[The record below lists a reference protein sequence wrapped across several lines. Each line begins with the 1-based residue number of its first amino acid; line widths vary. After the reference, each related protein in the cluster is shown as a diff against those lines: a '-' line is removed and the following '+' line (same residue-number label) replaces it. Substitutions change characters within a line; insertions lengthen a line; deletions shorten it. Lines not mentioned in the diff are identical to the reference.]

1 MPMKQEMHVIK
12 GMQRD
17 LTVSRFN
24 PEFAYE
30 NMNIRI
36 TARDNNT
43 LMAVTNERGNIPI
56 SLYLDSDRNT
66 ELNLDGLPL
75 GYCVI
80 KDCIALFTKGDT
92 DNIYRIHKEDD
103 KYITKVLF
111 SGDLGFDVSYPIQ
124 TLGSFENENIQKVY
138 WVDGIN
144 QARVVNIVSDEE
156 YTDPSQFNF
165 ARYVTSTE
173 EVTVTKDPSGSG
185 TFHSGVI
192 QYAVSYYTKNA
203 QESTIIY
210 SSPLLYISP
219 IGRGGSPEEMCNC
232 SFNIQITN
240 VNKTF
245 SGVNIYSIYR
255 TSLDAT
261 PSTKLV
267 TSLPINGDT
276 DVLSYTDSGSGG
288 STIDPT
294 ELLYKGGEEIVPY
307 TIAQK
312 DNTLFLGNLTIKRS
326 SIPEIVREHISEL
339 TVFSDNKTEP
349 VMVNDNASSFYN
361 YKGYLDYDSDKAT
374 TFKKGEEYRLGM
386 IALHKTGKWS
396 EAIPIGDHLMTERII
411 NTNNERYNLTEFRCI
426 VHRYL
431 LNELRD
437 LGYIAIKPVV
447 VFPSYSD
454 RNILAQGILCPTN
467 YLRTDRDNNSPYAMS
482 SWFVRPKVVK
492 KDGPVDI
499 DAAWGTIAHFTHN
512 SQIGGKNA
520 DEPANAAEYRNC
532 ETPAINAG
540 GVDEN
545 IVTFHSPE
553 IVFDNNIKE
562 YVTNSKLR
570 IVGYVR
576 IDANAI
582 DYSVTAN
589 STYKVQST
597 VNWNYGLIP
606 NVFGSYS
613 KVLAHRRLITAGI
626 WRDGLV
632 VEKNIGQGDL
642 WTEDPWHAAYA
653 VYPWG
658 RSVLNNDWRDETG
671 ILNRK
676 IMSTL
681 LYANTEYFIGDYYN
695 FEVEG
700 NEYRRGITPV
710 TIFDSDE
717 VSMERLPVPENSIDN
732 EQKTYRGNY
741 SGVIQS
747 AEDYFAKVAHYSYE
761 ANDSGFWDDSQMF
774 TVTPIIAIPTDLGP
788 APHFL
793 FGPYTRKFQ
802 DACEIKYKSSP
813 HAVFTLNNTGFYTK
827 KLLPSAGENDTIPT
841 EIIPNAEIPAPKQTI
856 SASIT
861 VNDTFPSNPNIGDYL
876 FMFSDFIKLRGS
888 LWRYNSTPSGNTW
901 VKEENPPTGADTV
914 YKLGSLSG
922 SWYLNKL
929 TSSTENVTWQL
940 IKSDNVPRYS
950 KDDLSDKINEV
961 DEIGI
966 LWLAELYRDG
976 ISNKFG
982 GATDNAYSNNI
993 WLPAGK
999 TISLEGKQAD
1009 VTLHFTQ
1016 GDTYYQR
1023 FDCLKTYSFSDDA
1036 KNNIVEIISFMC
1048 ETRVN
1053 IDGRYDRNRG
1063 QEGNLSM
1070 SPANFNLFNP
1080 VYSQK
1085 DNFFKYNYLA
1095 LDVALVNR
1103 FPNTVTWTGEKTS
1116 GALTDAWTNITM
1128 ASTLDLDGDKG
1139 EVTSLN
1145 TFKNEI
1151 FCFQEQGLS
1160 NIIFNPRVQIPTSDE
1175 IPIEISNS
1183 YKVQGKRYI
1192 NNIIGCKNKW
1202 SICETV
1208 NSIYFI
1214 DNLTNALYKFDGSS
1228 LSPISDMLGFR
1239 QFIGENNSLSI
1250 WNPKDY
1256 GNFRTFYDKTNDD
1269 VYFIND
1275 KYCLC
1280 YSELLQQFT
1289 SFMSYERTPLMFNF
1303 EDKFFSIKNSK
1314 VWEQNAGDYN
1324 YFFGE
1329 FKPYYVTIIANQDEP
1344 SDKIYNT
1351 IEYRANVFNNGVL
1364 KPDSTFSNLEVWNE
1378 YQHGAL
1384 DLTNRIGHPS
1394 PLKRKFRIWRA
1405 NIPRDNGNRNRIRNI
1420 WAYVRLSNNIDN
1432 KDSMQLYDIGVT
1444 YFV

>member
-43 LMAVTNERGNIPI
+43 LMAVTNERGNTPI

-80 KDCIALFTKGDT
+80 KDYIALFTKGDT
-92 DNIYRIHKEDD
+92 DNIYRIHKEDT

-124 TLGSFENENIQKVY
+124 TLGSFENESIQKVY

-144 QARVVNIVSDEE
+144 QARVVNIASDEE

-165 ARYVTSTE
+165 ARYITSTE
-173 EVTVTKDPSGSG
+173 EITVTKDPSGSG

-240 VNKTF
+240 VNKNF
-245 SGVNIYSIYR
+245 DGVNIYSIHR

-261 PSTKLV
+261 PSTKLLV
-267 TSLPINGDT
+267 SLPVKENT
-276 DVLSYTDSGSGG
+276 DILSYTDSGSGG

-349 VMVNDNASSFYN
+349 VIVNDNSLPFYK
-361 YKGYLDYDSDKAT
+361 YKGYLDYDSDKST
-374 TFKKGEEYRLGM
+374 TFKKGEEYRLGI
-386 IALHKTGKWS
+386 IALHRTGKWS
-396 EAIPIGDHLMTERII
+396 EAIPVGDHLMTKGII
-411 NTNNERYNLTEFRCI
+411 NTVDNQYNLTEFRCM

-437 LGYIAIKPVV
+437 LDYVAIKPVV
-447 VFPSYSD
+447 VFPSYGD
-454 RNILAQGILCPTN
+454 RNVLAQGVLCPTN
-467 YLRTDRDNNSPYAMS
+467 FLNSDRNKNSPYSIS
-482 SWFVRPKVVK
+482 SWFTRLKVVNK
-492 KDGPVDI
+492 S
-499 DAAWGTIAHFTHN
+499 DAVSTDTSDGTITSFAHTGRISSTSTTG
-512 SQIGGKNA
+512 SQ
-520 DEPANAAEYRNC
+520 RWV
-532 ETPAINAG
+532 ETPCINAG

-553 IVFDNNIKE
+553 ILFDNDIRNYI
-562 YVTNSKLR
+562 TNSKLR

-576 IDANAI
+576 ADSNAI
-582 DYSVTAN
+582 DYSITAN
-589 STYKVQST
+589 STYKIQST
-597 VNWNYGLIP
+597 VNWNYGLI
-606 NVFGSYS
+606 NYDFSQFTS
-613 KVLAHRRLITAGI
+613 EKAHRRLISAGI
-626 WRDGLV
+626 WRDGV
-632 VEKNIGQGDL
+632 VLETDRGQGNL
-642 WTEDPWHAAYA
+642 YTLGAYHAAYV

-658 RSVLNNDWRDETG
+658 RSVLNNDWRNETG
-671 ILNRK
+671 ILNKK

-681 LYANTEYFIGDYYN
+681 LYTNTKYFTGDNYD
-695 FEVEG
+695 FEVDG
-700 NEYRRGITPV
+700 DEYRKGITPI
-710 TIFDSDE
+710 TLFDSDE
-717 VSMERLPVPENSIDN
+717 LTIERLPVPSNSTDTIN
-732 EQKTYRGNY
+732 KVYQGNF

-747 AEDYFAKVAHYSYE
+747 SSEYPAGIVYQS
-761 ANDSGFWDDSQMF
+761 NDNPDNGFWDDYNMATATHITALPDSF
-774 TVTPIIAIPTDLGP
+774 RHPSGLIDI
-788 APHFL
+788 
-793 FGPYTRKFQ
+793 YTRKFQ
-802 DACEIKYKSSP
+802 DVCEIKYKSSP

-827 KLLPSAGENDTIPT
+827 KLLPSAGVNDVIPT
-841 EIIPNAEIPAPKQTI
+841 ETVSGADIPAPKQTI
-856 SASIT
+856 SASVTI
-861 VNDTFPSNPNIGDYL
+861 NDTFPSNPNIGDYL
-876 FMFSDFIKLRGS
+876 FMFSDFTKLRGS

-914 YKLGSLSG
+914 YKLSPLSG

-929 TSSTENVTWQL
+929 TSSIGNVTWQL

-950 KDDLSDKINEV
+950 KDDLSDKIEETGEV
-961 DEIGI
+961 GI

-976 ISNKFG
+976 ILNKFG
-982 GATDNAYSNNI
+982 GTTDSAYSNNI

-999 TISLEGKQAD
+999 TVSLEGQQAD
-1009 VTLHFTQ
+1009 ITLHYTQ

-1023 FDCLKTYSFSDDA
+1023 FDCLKTYPFSEDA
-1036 KNNIVEIISFMC
+1036 KNNIVEIVSFMC
-1048 ETRVN
+1048 ETRIN

-1063 QEGNLSM
+1063 QKNNLSM
-1070 SPANFNLFNP
+1070 SPTNFNLFNP

-1095 LDVALVNR
+1095 LDVASVSR

-1175 IPIEISNS
+1175 VPIEISNS

-1208 NSIYFI
+1208 NGIYFI

-1256 GNFRTFYDKTNDD
+1256 SNFRTFYDKTNDD

-1364 KPDSTFSNLEVWNE
+1364 KSDSTFSNLEVWNE

-1405 NIPRDNGNRNRIRNI
+1405 NIPRDNGNRNRIRNT